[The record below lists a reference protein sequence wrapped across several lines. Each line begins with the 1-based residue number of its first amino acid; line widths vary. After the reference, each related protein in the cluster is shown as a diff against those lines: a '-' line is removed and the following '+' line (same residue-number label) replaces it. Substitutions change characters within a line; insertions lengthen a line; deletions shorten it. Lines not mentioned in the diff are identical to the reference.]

1 MDITNTRSRKSRV
14 DNRYRHWAQD
24 VAPRKETVGKRTAV
38 RGEKEGD
45 PLLEHG
51 EEPLL
56 IREQRGRPVMGRAHR
71 AFHRQAAP
79 APSPNVLTVGVQVVA
94 TLDATGGIIA
104 QETITPALPP
114 ALPSAIISALPSVVN
129 QALPSLPVVPSVPPF
144 PSFPSA
150 AVPSVPSVPPFPSDL
165 TVPAYPAPPAVSSV
179 LTVAPISS
187 ALVSS
192 APASSTVPTP
202 TATANSIAQT
212 SFPSSSFNGTT
223 TSELRQLFELSS
235 S

>member
-1 MDITNTRSRKSRV
+1 MDITNTRPRKSRV

-94 TLDATGGIIA
+94 TLDATGGIVA
-104 QETITPALPP
+104 QETITPALIP
-114 ALPSAIISALPSVVN
+114 ALPSVVN

-179 LTVAPISS
+179 PTVAPISS

-192 APASSTVPTP
+192 APVSSTVPTP
-202 TATANSIAQT
+202 TAIANSIAQT

>member
-104 QETITPALPP
+104 QETITPALTP
-114 ALPSAIISALPSVVN
+114 ALPSVVN

-179 LTVAPISS
+179 PTVAPISS

-202 TATANSIAQT
+202 TAIANSIAQT